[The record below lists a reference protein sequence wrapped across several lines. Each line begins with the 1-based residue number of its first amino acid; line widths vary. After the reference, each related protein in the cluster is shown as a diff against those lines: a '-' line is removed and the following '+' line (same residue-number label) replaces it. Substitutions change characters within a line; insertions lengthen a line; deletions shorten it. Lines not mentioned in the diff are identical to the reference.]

1 MRIFQGLLR
10 YIVKFLYLFLAFFA
24 SLGIYYDINFVS
36 PYIDRINKEYDILK
50 ETEKK
55 LPEEVE
61 KFITCLSGCRRM
73 ITLKN
78 DFNYFFNSYV
88 SIHQVLL
95 LCRDYR
101 MLASIPLL
109 WLN

>member
-1 MRIFQGLLR
+1 MSKSFMAR
-10 YIVKFLYLFLAFFA
+10 YGDQLVAGGFPILPIVP
-24 SLGIYYDINFVS
+24 G
-36 PYIDRINKEYDILK
+36 
-50 ETEKK
+50 
-55 LPEEVE
+55 E
-61 KFITCLSGCRRM
+61 KFPGTCLSGCRRM